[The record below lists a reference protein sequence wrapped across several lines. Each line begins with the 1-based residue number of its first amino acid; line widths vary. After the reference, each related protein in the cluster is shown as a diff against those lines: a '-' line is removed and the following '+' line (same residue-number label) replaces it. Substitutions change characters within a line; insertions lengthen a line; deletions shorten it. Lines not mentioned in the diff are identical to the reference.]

1 MQSIIRSVN
10 LTNDFSFTFENSFSA
25 FLPQAYWGFADH
37 FKDQADVLLSSLEPN
52 YRRVL
57 QVRQID
63 FDAITFDETL
73 KTGRN
78 EQLQLKQ
85 QSQPCGPVWSNFGQ
99 GISQVL

>member
-1 MQSIIRSVN
+1 MLILKLTFLSVS
-10 LTNDFSFTFENSFSA
+10 LFRKEFQCSFS
-25 FLPQAYWGFADH
+25 PQAYWGFADH

-63 FDAITFDETL
+63 FDAITFDKIL